1 MGLSSIGTMRIRTP
15 LPERYFT
22 DEEGIGGRLKVRAED
37 FIVEEIPLYEPCG
50 EGEHLYL
57 RVQKTDVS
65 HAELMSCLR
74 RQFGVTDRAIGY
86 AGMKD
91 KRAVTRQ
98 WVSVHLPGQ
107 PADLEIDH
115 ARVRIV
121 AASRHRNKLRR
132 GHLRGNRFAIRVR
145 DVDPDDAPQARRI
158 LTRLEE
164 IGAPGYFGSQRF
176 GYRGNNHKLGAM
188 LLNRDWEGVL
198 NELLGTTGSPFPE
211 HQRERRELF
220 DAGRYEEARTLWTP
234 ADRAELIAIKRLC
247 EGSSPRETAL
257 ACGRIV
263 LHFWT
268 SSLMSAAFNRVLDQR
283 IDAGTVDQLCEGDLA
298 WKHDNRAVF
307 AVTADEL
314 ATGELAGRL
323 ARFEISPTGPLWGEG
338 MPRAGGPV
346 DEVEREA
353 LAATGVSTDNL
364 ATSRY
369 RPDGG
374 RRPFRQP
381 VRNADVEGGTD
392 EHGPYIRVRFDL
404 PRGTYATIAMREIT
418 KGDPSDSSETGET
431 GNGE

>member
-1 MGLSSIGTMRIRTP
+1 MGLSSIGKMGIRTP
-15 LPERYFT
+15 LPQRYFT

-37 FIVEEIPLYEPCG
+37 FIVEEIPLYEPGG

-57 RVQKTDVS
+57 HVEKTDVS

-98 WVSVHLPGQ
+98 WVSVHLPEE
-107 PADLEIDH
+107 PPTLEIDH
-115 ARVRIV
+115 SRVRILS
-121 AASRHRNKLRR
+121 ARRHRNKLRR

-145 DVDPDDAPQARRI
+145 NVAPEKAPTARRI
-158 LTRLEE
+158 LVRLEE

-176 GYRGNNHKLGAM
+176 GYRGNNHRLGAM
-188 LLNRDWEGVL
+188 LLNRGWEGVL
-198 NELLGTTGSPFPE
+198 KELLGATGSPFPE
-211 HQRERRELF
+211 HQRRRRELF
-220 DAGRYEEARTLWTP
+220 DAGHFQEARQLWTP
-234 ADRAELIAIKRLC
+234 ADRAEFIAIKRLC
-247 EGSSPRETAL
+247 EGGSPRETVL
-257 ACGRIV
+257 ACGRII
-263 LHFWT
+263 LYFWA

-283 IDAGTVDQLCEGDLA
+283 IDAGTVGQLLEGDIA

-314 ATGELAGRL
+314 ATGELAARL

-338 MPRAGGPV
+338 MPRAGGAV
-346 DEVEREA
+346 AEVEREA
-353 LAATGVSTDNL
+353 LAATGVSRENL

-381 VRNADVEGGTD
+381 VRNAEVEGGTD
-392 EHGPYIRVRFDL
+392 EHGPYIRVCFDL
-404 PRGTYATIAMREIT
+404 PRGTYATVAMREIT
-418 KGDPSDSSETGET
+418 KSDSGDEADTGED
-431 GNGE
+431 G

>member
-1 MGLSSIGTMRIRTP
+1 MRIRTP
-15 LPERYFT
+15 LAQRYFT
-22 DEEGIGGRLKVRAED
+22 GEEGIGGRLKVRAED

-57 RVQKTDVS
+57 RVEKTDVA

-98 WVSVHLPGQ
+98 WVSIHLTDE
-107 PADLEIDH
+107 PASLDIDH
-115 ARVRIV
+115 ARVRVV
-121 AASRHRNKLRR
+121 AAVRHRNKLRR
-132 GHLRGNRFAIRVR
+132 GHLRGNRFDIRLR
-145 DVDPDDAPQARRI
+145 DVDPDRAPRARRI
-158 LTRLEE
+158 LERLEE
-164 IGAPGYFGSQRF
+164 IGVPGYFGSQRF
-176 GYRGNNHKLGAM
+176 GYRGNNHKLGAL
-188 LLNRDWEGVL
+188 LLNRDWDGVL
-198 NELLGTTGSPFPE
+198 AELLGTTGSPFPE
-211 HQRERRELF
+211 HQRRRRELF
-220 DAGRYEEARTLWTP
+220 DAGRHEEARALWTP
-234 ADRAELIAIKRLC
+234 ADRAELIAIKKLC
-247 EGSSPRETAL
+247 TGASPRETAL

-268 SSLMSAAFNRVLDQR
+268 SSLMSAAFNRLLDQR
-283 IDAGTVDQLCEGDLA
+283 IDAGTVDRLQEGDLA

-338 MPRAGGPV
+338 MPRAGGAV

-353 LAATGVSTDNL
+353 LDATGVSMEDL
-364 ATSRY
+364 AASRY

-381 VRNADVEGGTD
+381 VRNARIDAGTD
-392 EHGPYIRVRFDL
+392 EHGPYIRACFDL

-418 KGDPSDSSETGET
+418 KSDGGDTSDTRDGDESGD
-431 GNGE
+431 GA